1 MVTRPPDVDPAEF
14 EAAMR
19 PEAADPWEPMP
30 HAIGYWLAS
39 DRYGWLG
46 PFPNSNDVWDR
57 AAAMP
62 YVDDWQ
68 VVKIAFLSSPIFD
81 HSPL

>member
-1 MVTRPPDVDPAEF
+1 MKRPPDVNPAEF

-30 HAIGYWLAS
+30 HAVGYWLAS

-46 PFPNSNDVWDR
+46 PFPNNDTVWDR
-57 AAAMP
+57 ADTLD
-62 YVDDWQ
+62 YLDDWQ
-68 VVKIAFLSSPIFD
+68 VVKIGFISAPIFD
-81 HSPL
+81 RAPF